1 MRSCIIFIVLLVSTR
16 IGVDAQIVATDSVAV
31 KTELFNDSIA
41 QKIQK
46 LEQQIDALSA
56 ENKALEG
63 LLEKQIAKTQ
73 DGTDEITRL
82 KSEMAHKENAHKE
95 SLSKIESQND
105 QLQRNLVTMAS
116 NFLYIPYESYSI
128 NKIAIPAFKAV
139 EGTDLYSKHK
149 IRLELLENYFKD
161 LSSLKTYLEK
171 ILSNKMNSK
180 SVLRTD
186 KGNVDT
192 MVNELKNMEFCS
204 RYEKYDDWKNT
215 YFGKQLCRV
224 MDLLKNPTDENWK
237 KLGGIKVELDN
248 LVNQK

>member
-1 MRSCIIFIVLLVSTR
+1 MLLVSTR
-16 IGVDAQIVATDSVAV
+16 IGVDAQIIAADSIAV
-31 KTELFNDSIA
+31 KSELLNDSIA
-41 QKIQK
+41 QKIQN
-46 LEQQIDALSA
+46 LEQKIDALSA
-56 ENKALEG
+56 ENNALEG

-73 DGTDEITRL
+73 EGKDEIACL

-128 NKIAIPAFKAV
+128 NKIAIPAFKFV

-149 IRLELLENYFKD
+149 IRLELLENYFND
-161 LSSLKTYLEK
+161 ISSLNAFLYK
-171 ILSNKMNSK
+171 ILSDEKNNL
-180 SVLRTD
+180 SVFR
-186 KGNVDT
+186 KKNV
-192 MVNELKNMEFCS
+192 VVIVEELKNMEFCS

-237 KLGGIKVELDN
+237 KLGVIKTELDN